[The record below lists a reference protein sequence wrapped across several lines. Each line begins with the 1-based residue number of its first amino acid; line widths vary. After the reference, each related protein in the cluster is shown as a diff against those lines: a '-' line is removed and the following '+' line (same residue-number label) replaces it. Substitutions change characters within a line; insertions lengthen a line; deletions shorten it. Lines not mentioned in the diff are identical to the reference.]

1 MLTSK
6 EGKNGPQQRVRDPGG
21 GKKPQH
27 LVSIVASSAYKA
39 PGDNPKL
46 IKI

>member
-1 MLTSK
+1 MDRNK
-6 EGKNGPQQRVRDPGG
+6 ELGDPGG

-39 PGDNPKL
+39 PGDNPKS